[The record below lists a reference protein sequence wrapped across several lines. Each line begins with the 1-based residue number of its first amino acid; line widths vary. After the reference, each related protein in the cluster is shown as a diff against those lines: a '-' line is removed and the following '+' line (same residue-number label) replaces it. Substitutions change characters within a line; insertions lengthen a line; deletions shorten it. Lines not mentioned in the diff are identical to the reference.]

1 MSQQEMVCLMVLAAV
16 FCLAAL
22 FLIYGGFE
30 SIKEVMQSFGAIIWK
45 ITFWPVEK
53 YREHKE
59 IMRIE
64 QRWQEYIELHRGELV
79 SELMRSAHQEM
90 VGEQY
95 KTEVLGAAV
104 AECSVKLAQ
113 AGISVQDIDGQEERT
128 WQDKIMDR
136 FMRRM

>member
-16 FCLAAL
+16 FCLVAF
-22 FLIYGGFE
+22 FLVCGGFE
-30 SIKEVMQSFGAIIWK
+30 IIKEAMQSFGAIIWK

-53 YREHKE
+53 YRERKE
-59 IMRIE
+59 IVRIE
-64 QRWQEYIELHRGELV
+64 RQWQEYIELHKGELV

-104 AECSVKLAQ
+104 AECSVKFAQ

>member
-1 MSQQEMVCLMVLAAV
+1 MNQQEMVCLMVLAAV

-30 SIKEVMQSFGAIIWK
+30 SIKEAMQSFGAVIWK

-59 IMRIE
+59 IVRIE
-64 QRWQEYIELHRGELV
+64 RQWQEYIELHKGELV
-79 SELMRSAHQEM
+79 SELMKSAHQEM
-90 VGEQY
+90 AGKQY
-95 KTEVLGAAV
+95 KTEGLGAAV
-104 AECSVKLAQ
+104 IEFFAKFAQ

>member
-1 MSQQEMVCLMVLAAV
+1 MNQQEMVCLMVLAAV

-30 SIKEVMQSFGAIIWK
+30 SIKEAMQSFGAVIWK

-59 IMRIE
+59 IVRIE
-64 QRWQEYIELHRGELV
+64 RQWQEYIELHKGELV
-79 SELMRSAHQEM
+79 SELMKSAHQEM
-90 VGEQY
+90 AGKQY
-95 KTEVLGAAV
+95 KTEELGAAV
-104 AECSVKLAQ
+104 IEFFAKFAQ

>member
-1 MSQQEMVCLMVLAAV
+1 MSQQDMICLILAAV
-16 FCLAAL
+16 FWLIAF
-22 FLIYGGFE
+22 FLICGGFE
-30 SIKEVMQSFGAIIWK
+30 LVKEAMQSFGAIIWK

-53 YREHKE
+53 HREHKE

-64 QRWQEYIELHRGELV
+64 QQWQEYIELHRGELV

-104 AECSVKLAQ
+104 TEFSAKLKQ
-113 AGISVQDIDGQEERT
+113 EGISIQDIDGQEERT

-136 FMRRM
+136 FMRRI

>member
-1 MSQQEMVCLMVLAAV
+1 MSQQEMVCLMALAAV
-16 FCLAAL
+16 FCLVAF

-30 SIKEVMQSFGAIIWK
+30 IAKEAMQSFGAIIWK

-53 YREHKE
+53 YRERRE
-59 IMRIE
+59 IVRIE
-64 QRWQEYIELHRGELV
+64 RQWMDYIESHRGELV

-104 AECSVKLAQ
+104 AECSVKFAQ
-113 AGISVQDIDGQEERT
+113 NGISVQDIDGQEERT

-136 FMRRM
+136 FMRKM

>member
-1 MSQQEMVCLMVLAAV
+1 MNQQEMVCLMVLAAV

-30 SIKEVMQSFGAIIWK
+30 SIKEAMQSFGAVIWK

-59 IMRIE
+59 IVRIE
-64 QRWQEYIELHRGELV
+64 RQWQEYIELHKGELV
-79 SELMRSAHQEM
+79 SELMKSAHQEM
-90 VGEQY
+90 AGKQY
-95 KTEVLGAAV
+95 KNEGLGAAV
-104 AECSVKLAQ
+104 IEFFAKFAQ

>member
-30 SIKEVMQSFGAIIWK
+30 SIKEAMQSVGAIIWK

-59 IMRIE
+59 IVRIE

-104 AECSVKLAQ
+104 AECSVKFAQ

>member
-16 FCLAAL
+16 FCLVVL
-22 FLIYGGFE
+22 FLIRGGFE
-30 SIKEVMQSFGAIIWK
+30 LVKEAMQSFGAIIWK

-59 IMRIE
+59 IVRIE

-104 AECSVKLAQ
+104 AERSVKFAQ